1 MENMLT
7 YDSLTHLRDRV
18 TFFADKKTAAGMGMR
33 AHLVMLQTFALPGIN
48 HKYNIQ
54 VGDQFLRDMS
64 AFLDSFSPDY
74 KAYRFANARFI
85 LLGKECSQSDADSFV
100 KKLHER
106 FEQVWHVK
114 ANDKTYDIFL
124 MPQIVHMFLNPDI
137 SDNGLTDRL
146 NYGASDKVYLEKA
159 QNDILFFGEELEEAL
174 QRKTYVLDEVRY
186 AIEQKTFQIYYQP
199 IYDCR
204 NKVFTSAESLIRLFA
219 RDGSFI
225 SPGEFI
231 PLAEGSSLIDSISWI
246 VLEKVCDFLGRYK
259 ELPLKTVSVN
269 MAGQQILD
277 PTFVSRIEENL
288 EKNHIE
294 GSKLRIEITERTI
307 TDDFNKVKNIMQ
319 YLSEK
324 GIHFYLDDFGT
335 GYSNLS
341 SMLRL
346 PFEVIKFDMSL
357 MRLMEESKK
366 GSKTIELLSNIMHEN
381 SYLIVSEGI
390 ETAAQAEQAYKLQ
403 MDRIQGFFFSKP
415 LSETQLIDFF
425 DNFDK
430 SSGGV
435 FENGKE

>member
-246 VLEKVCDFLGRYK
+246 VLEKVCDFLGRHK

-294 GSKLRIEITERTI
+294 GSKLRIEITERTV
-307 TDDFNKVKNIMQ
+307 TDDFDKVKNIMQ

-335 GYSNLS
+335 GYSSLNL
-341 SMLRL
+341 LKEL
-346 PFEVIKFDMSL
+346 PVDIIKIDKSFLD
-357 MRLMEESKK
+357 ETES
-366 GSKTIELLSNIMHEN
+366 
-381 SYLIVSEGI
+381 
-390 ETAAQAEQAYKLQ
+390 
-403 MDRIQGFFFSKP
+403 
-415 LSETQLIDFF
+415 SETSKIIIRKTVELTQELDITVVCEGVETENQADYLRGIRCDVAQGYLYARPMPMDDFETLL
-425 DNFDK
+425 DK
-430 SSGGV
+430 EMYG
-435 FENGKE
+435 